1 MSNPD
6 YRVSVE
12 ENYPDDANPALVAE
26 LFRLSAEAEEE
37 VESFDRDFDE
47 WAAER
52 QSSVYADFD
61 HLTSSYF
68 WDRG

>member
-26 LFRLSAEAEEE
+26 LFRLTEEAEEE
-37 VESFDRDFDE
+37 VESFDKDFDE
-47 WAAER
+47 WMADR
-52 QSSVYADFD
+52 QSDVDSDFD
-61 HLTSSYF
+61 LV
-68 WDRG
+68 

>member
-1 MSNPD
+1 MSDLD

-37 VESFDRDFDE
+37 VESFDKDFDE
-47 WAAER
+47 WMADR
-52 QSSVYADFD
+52 QSDVDSDFD
-61 HLTSSYF
+61 LF
-68 WDRG
+68 